1 MKEEYEFEMYVLF
14 IYIKINMILMYKI
27 YNVIIIFERE
37 KKIKEISIFFYVFLI

>member
-27 YNVIIIFERE
+27 YFDCYNYFWERE
-37 KKIKEISIFFYVFLI
+37 KNKGN

>member
-1 MKEEYEFEMYVLF
+1 MKEGYEFEMYVLF
-14 IYIKINMILMYKI
+14 IYIKINIILMYKI

>member
-1 MKEEYEFEMYVLF
+1 MKEKYEFEMYVLF
-14 IYIKINMILMYKI
+14 IYIKINIILMYKI

>member
-27 YNVIIIFERE
+27 YNVIIIFER
-37 KKIKEISIFFYVFLI
+37 KKNKGN